1 MDQKVILLNKNPAI
15 SRLITLSMQ
24 KMRADFEEVDALEN
38 AKLCEVLIVDNA
50 LGLDARQAK
59 SLCKSLILLVSKSD
73 TPLHAQDI
81 YMLKKPFLPTDFL
94 GMMKDLLEPSPAGL
108 ASSVN
113 IFDEDDED
121 DFDIDLGFDSDFD
134 DGLGDFSQKNLAQK
148 KAKLDF
154 AAFDE
159 ELEEV
164 DTSALMDKGKKQGRV
179 RQSEAYEHVQEQDL
193 GQDLAQDQALA
204 QEHTEQAQVREEAL
218 SALGSDFEDLLR
230 EDEASGLDDLGLET
244 EAEIEAEIEAS
255 GLDDLGLETEAEI
268 ETSGLDDLGLD
279 FGATELDESELGES
293 ELDKDLEQDLEG
305 EFDESDEL
313 DEFDELEQS
322 EPILSEE
329 EEFKAETQELLSII
343 DEGLS
348 LDEKGLHDMS
358 LAKSLDEDL
367 ASDESDESDE
377 EVAKIPETLEAPEV
391 AEMEAE
397 APEME
402 IEAPEM
408 EAEAPEMEIEA
419 PEMEAEIAEAL
430 ETEMEA
436 EAPEME
442 TEMEAEAL
450 EIEADTEIEI
460 SEADTETITE
470 PKEDLGMHFEE
481 LSADYDE
488 LDEEIAQEKAEK
500 EAKHELCDNVAE
512 CLIEHL
518 AADLPSLDELDI
530 KDALGEELSEEQH
543 EKLAQRAKDRALAQE
558 KLAQEAAGEVFELE
572 ESLNEE
578 ASEASEE
585 ASEASEEASEASEEA
600 SEASEEASEAIAQTS
615 EKSSK
620 TSDEQKA
627 QKLANI
633 SKMIKENIEQGLQD
647 DSIKDIDIQIKI
659 SFKD

>member
-408 EAEAPEMEIEA
+408 EAE
-419 PEMEAEIAEAL
+419 IAEAL

-585 ASEASEEASEASEEA
+585 ASEA
-600 SEASEEASEAIAQTS
+600 IAQTS